1 MKGKKGSDRLGLT
14 RATATPSVCPSARRI
29 VEWCSRKCFARAC
42 TVHFSCVCRR
52 WMCAHSS
59 SGIMADSFFCW
70 ECGACVVARQK
81 GGCGGCTDF
90 AFRRRRRSGTGP
102 PLATA
107 RGLGAPR
114 RTEVQ
119 GAVRAEIV
127 VGHRAPPSPRL
138 GIRRHGRAVQS
149 RPQAENPDASLSA
162 RTDGDIALAARHV
175 GAVPTPSADISRR
188 PAAAIP
194 VVSASDSPPRST
206 LVRDRSDCKSGTA
219 DRSEHIHSAAAL
231 TARHSAG
238 SGSSLPACDDC
249 DSVPR
254 GRPWVVPGRL
264 HATRIV
270 LSTIRVAPP
279 SLPPLPRRRAG
290 SALSLF
296 SNAPP
301 PALYPDTHNAD
312 DPRFPALCCGFGAA
326 ATGGP
331 AAIAQASAP
340 NGTTVVNL
348 RLNPP
353 ATVRPEPAG
362 PASK

>member
-1 MKGKKGSDRLGLT
+1 MCRSAAAKRPLVALPESWSDRSRSRGIRGHVRVDLAVTFAWIWRSRSPGFGGHV
-14 RATATPSVCPSARRI
+14 RVESAVTFRWNPR
-29 VEWCSRKCFARAC
+29 SRSRGAR
-42 TVHFSCVCRR
+42 S
-52 WMCAHSS
+52 
-59 SGIMADSFFCW
+59 
-70 ECGACVVARQK
+70 ACVVARQK

-162 RTDGDIALAARHV
+162 QTDGDIALAARHV
-175 GAVPTPSADISRR
+175 GAVPTASADTSRR
-188 PAAAIP
+188 PVAAIP
-194 VVSASDSPPRST
+194 VVSAFDSPPRST
-206 LVRDRSDCKSGTA
+206 PVRDHSDCKSGT
-219 DRSEHIHSAAAL
+219 DDHSEHSHSAAAP
-231 TARHSAG
+231 TAPRSAD
-238 SGSSLPACDDC
+238 SASRLPASDDY

-279 SLPPLPRRRAG
+279 SPPASTTSPRWERPRR
-290 SALSLF
+290 
-296 SNAPP
+296 
-301 PALYPDTHNAD
+301 
-312 DPRFPALCCGFGAA
+312 
-326 ATGGP
+326 
-331 AAIAQASAP
+331 
-340 NGTTVVNL
+340 L
-348 RLNPP
+348 R
-353 ATVRPEPAG
+353 
-362 PASK
+362 